1 MLGKRI
7 HSFTAA
13 ILLAGSALAIGGLL
27 CPSSARAQSSST
39 ESVADAARKAREAK
53 NAAPTGKKVYTDD
66 DVKPAAAAPNP
77 APAGQPGS
85 DGSTAAGAAQ
95 AAPNGDPNA
104 QPANAAATATSDGK
118 PDGKADGKDDK
129 KDGKADEK
137 AWRAR
142 FKAQRDQLARLEQ
155 ELDVLQREENKAQV
169 QYYPDPQKA
178 LSEGY
183 TRKDI
188 NDKDT
193 KIAAKKDEIAKQNQA
208 ISDLEDQLRASGGDP
223 GWAR

>member
-1 MLGKRI
+1 MLGKSI

-13 ILLAGSALAIGGLL
+13 LLLAGSVFMLGTVLS
-27 CPSSARAQSSST
+27 PSDTRAQSSGT
-39 ESVADAARKAREAK
+39 ESVADAARKSREAK
-53 NAAPTGKKVYTDD
+53 KTAPAGTKVYTDD
-66 DVKPAAAAPNP
+66 DVKPAVAAANP
-77 APAGQPGS
+77 ALTGQPSSEG
-85 DGSTAAGAAQ
+85 TPATGAAQ
-95 AAPNGDPNA
+95 TAPNGDPA
-104 QPANAAATATSDGK
+104 GATAGAPS
-118 PDGKADGKDDK
+118 DK
-129 KDGKADEK
+129 KDGKNPDKADEK

-193 KIAAKKDEIAKQNQA
+193 KIAAKKDEIAKQKQS
-208 ISDLEDQLRASGGDP
+208 ISDLEDELRQSGGDP

>member
-1 MLGKRI
+1 MR
-7 HSFTAA
+7 
-13 ILLAGSALAIGGLL
+13 
-27 CPSSARAQSSST
+27 
-39 ESVADAARKAREAK
+39 
-53 NAAPTGKKVYTDD
+53 
-66 DVKPAAAAPNP
+66 NP
-77 APAGQPGS
+77 PMPPRPQRS
-85 DGSTAAGAAQ
+85 DR
-95 AAPNGDPNA
+95 
-104 QPANAAATATSDGK
+104 K

-129 KDGKADEK
+129 KDGIATE

-208 ISDLEDQLRASGGDP
+208 ISDLEDQLRQRRRPRLGPLTVSISLAFVAAAFVAAAFRGG
-223 GWAR
+223 RL

>member
-7 HSFTAA
+7 HSFTTA

-53 NAAPTGKKVYTDD
+53 NAAPSGKKVYTDD
-66 DVKPAAAAPNP
+66 DVKPAVAAPNP

-85 DGSTAAGAAQ
+85 DATPATGAAQ
-95 AAPNGDPNA
+95 TTPNGDPNA
-104 QPANAAATATSDGK
+104 QPADGTGDK
-118 PDGKADGKDDK
+118 KDDK

-155 ELDVLQREENKAQV
+155 ELDVLQREQNKAQV

-188 NDKDT
+188 NDKDV
-193 KIAAKKDEIAKQNQA
+193 KIAAKKDEIAKQQQS
-208 ISDLEDQLRASGGDP
+208 ITDLEDELRASGGDP